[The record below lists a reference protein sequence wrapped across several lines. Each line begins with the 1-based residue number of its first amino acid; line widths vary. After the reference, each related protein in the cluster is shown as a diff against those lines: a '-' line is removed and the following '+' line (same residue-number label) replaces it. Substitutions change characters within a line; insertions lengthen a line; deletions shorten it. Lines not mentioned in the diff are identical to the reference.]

1 MPLPL
6 RLATG
11 CPRAYPRVLFGTAG
25 AANRGARLRRVTP
38 AAESVLAV
46 RSVGATPSAI
56 RFSQG
61 PGEDSVRDREIAIVH
76 DDVGGELDD
85 VRVVQL
91 VVLHGGPRVRRRP
104 VEVRS
109 RHRNRTQVRL

>member
-1 MPLPL
+1 MLLPR

-11 CPRAYPRVLFGTAG
+11 CPRASPRVLFGTAG
-25 AANRGARLRRVTP
+25 GANRGARLLRVTP
-38 AAESVLAV
+38 EAESVLAV
-46 RSVGATPSAI
+46 RSAGATPSAI

-61 PGEDSVRDREIAIVH
+61 PGEDPVRDREIAIVH

-91 VVLHGGPRVRRRP
+91 VVLHAWPRVRRRP
-104 VEVRS
+104 VEVCS
-109 RHRNRTQVRL
+109 RHRNRS